1 MTARE
6 RRTVRLGV
14 IAAGLI
20 ILYVVAIDPYLSA
33 RAEARARIESAEAQ
47 LMRQQSL
54 ARSLPAYRQRLAAA
68 QATWNQEV
76 RPRLLA
82 GDLPAVSASD
92 LSAEVRRIAAQ
103 SFLEVERE
111 NVLASSDQDGLT
123 SIPVQ
128 FSLRGDIYG
137 LRDFLAALETS
148 RTFLNLRE
156 LRVNS
161 VGAGYNQGMTIAL
174 APLQITVTVEGY
186 LGGEPAPA
194 EASAG
199 EAGTGAPLDTVGAGN
214 AGAGAGAEAGPVQ
227 GGGAGASGQV
237 GAGAGAPGGQTPG
250 GRAGLQPAPGGAV
263 GGPVNPGGGIG
274 GAAPGQAPGGGA
286 PTTAP
291 APGAPPSGGVAPN
304 NNPAG
309 AQAPAAPNVTVIT
322 PTPTAPARGAPT
334 LAPDQPLRQ
343 PPPGGGGGGGGGQ
356 P

>member
-1 MTARE
+1 MTTRE

-14 IAAGLI
+14 VAAALI
-20 ILYVVAIDPYLSA
+20 VLYVVGIDPYLTA
-33 RAEARARIESAEAQ
+33 RAEARAKIESAEAQ
-47 LMRQQSL
+47 LTRQQSL

-111 NVLASSDQDGLT
+111 NVLASTDQDGLT

-161 VGAGYNQGMTIAL
+161 IAAGYNQGMAL
-174 APLQITVTVEGY
+174 ARAPLQITVTVEGY
-186 LGGEPAPA
+186 LGGEPSPA
-194 EASAG
+194 ESPAEGA
-199 EAGTGAPLDTVGAGN
+199 AAIAPLDSAVA
-214 AGAGAGAEAGPVQ
+214 AGAAGGPVAGP
-227 GGGAGASGQV
+227 GGGASGQV
-237 GAGAGAPGGQTPG
+237 SAGGGVAPGGQAPAG
-250 GRAGLQPAPGGAV
+250 GRAPGQPAGGAV
-263 GGPVNPGGGIG
+263 GGPANPSGGGGASGQPPAGGAAGQVG
-274 GAAPGQAPGGGA
+274 GAAPGA
-286 PTTAP
+286 
-291 APGAPPSGGVAPN
+291 
-304 NNPAG
+304 NPAG
-309 AQAPAAPNVTVIT
+309 AQPPAPSGVTVIT
-322 PTPTAPARGAPT
+322 PAPNPPAGNAPA
-334 LAPDQPLRQ
+334 LAPAQPLQ
-343 PPPGGGGGGGGGQ
+343 QPPGGGGGGGGGQ